1 MAVTTVESVPPRMAA
16 PVASEPAVSG
26 VRRALTAEE
35 REHYEREGYV
45 IVPGVIPPPELAA
58 IDAEIDR
65 LLETLMEER
74 RVRGE
79 ARANAHH
86 EDSGSILQL
95 GLRSPVCQ
103 QVAEDP
109 RVLDL
114 IDEIVA
120 PGIAI
125 YSVKLI
131 AKPPFTD
138 IPCHWHQDDAYY
150 VKQSASQTRMSVWV
164 PLQDAHERNGC
175 LWIVPGSHLWGLQ
188 QHANKDYGQCRLSM
202 NDAEIDAVLKDQAVP
217 VPVSAGSAV
226 LFSALLWHGSKGND
240 TAAVRRAFITS
251 YQEATVARGN
261 GAQWKVLRGAAVQP
275 AQTVQS

>member
-1 MAVTTVESVPPRMAA
+1 MAVISVNAAPPRAAA
-16 PVASEPAVSG
+16 PAAEGKRTLSAAE
-26 VRRALTAEE
+26 RA
-35 REHYEREGYV
+35 HYEREGYV
-45 IVPGVIPPPELAA
+45 IVPDVLPPAELEVI
-58 IDAEIDR
+58 DHEIDR
-65 LLETLMEER
+65 LLGKLLEER

-79 ARANAHH
+79 ARGNSHH
-86 EDSGSILQL
+86 EDTGSILQL

-103 QVAEDP
+103 QVAEDG

-114 IDEIVA
+114 IEELVS

-175 LWIVPGSHLWGLQ
+175 LWIVPGSHTWGLQ

-202 NDAEIDAVLKDQAVP
+202 NDAEIEAVLKEQAVP
-217 VPVSAGSAV
+217 VPVAAGSAV
-226 LFSALLWHGSKGND
+226 LFSALLWHGSKGNE
-240 TAAVRRAFITS
+240 TATVRRAFITS
-251 YQEATVARGN
+251 YQEATVPRGN
-261 GAQWKVLRGAAVQP
+261 GEQWKILRPALNPAGA
-275 AQTVQS
+275 

>member
-1 MAVTTVESVPPRMAA
+1 MAVMTAGPTAA
-16 PVASEPAVSG
+16 PVSSSVP
-26 VRRALTAEE
+26 RRTLTAAE

-45 IVPGVIPPPELAA
+45 IVPDVFPPADLQA

-65 LLETLMEER
+65 LLDKLLAER
-74 RVRGE
+74 RERGE
-79 ARANAHH
+79 ARGNGHH
-86 EDSGSILQL
+86 EDTGSILQL

-114 IDEIVA
+114 IEEIVT

-138 IPCHWHQDDAYY
+138 VPCHWHQDDAYY
-150 VKQSASQTRMSVWV
+150 VKQSASQARMSAWV

-175 LWIVPGSHLWGLQ
+175 LWIVPRSHLWGLQ
-188 QHANKDYGQCRLSM
+188 QHANKAYGQCRLSM
-202 NDAEIDAVLKDQAVP
+202 NDEEIDAILKDQAAP
-217 VPVSAGSAV
+217 VPVKAGSAV
-226 LFSALLWHGSKGND
+226 LFSALLWHGSKGNQ
-240 TAAVRRAFITS
+240 TATVRRAFITS
-251 YQEATVARGN
+251 YQESTVPRGN
-261 GAQWKVLRGAAVQP
+261 GDQWKIVRGAPVQP
-275 AQTVQS
+275 